1 MASEKAPCHICGK
14 KLADIQRHIIRV
26 HNTSKIVKIY
36 KTQSTGIGKVY
47 VMCNFQEGHKSCNA
61 KIQETRFV

>member
-26 HNTSKIVKIY
+26 HNTSKIVKID
-36 KTQSTGIGKVY
+36 KTQSTGIAKVY
-47 VMCNFQEGHKSCNA
+47 VMCVLKE
-61 KIQETRFV
+61 KIKYL